1 MPLQRPRRH
10 TMHWTMKTA
19 CFALL
24 ILPAAAQAALT
35 LSVDAKNGDAISGDH
50 KFVVRVQSNAVVTNV
65 EFYANGELIS
75 TDDSQPYEFVLD
87 TLRYDDGP
95 IKVRFAGYDRAG
107 GRAASE
113 LTLSVDN
120 KLGLGAPHHVA
131 EGEKALT
138 DGDWAAALTAGRT
151 ALRIEPAN
159 TPARL
164 ILARAHN
171 ALKRADLAQKFAED
185 VLTVEPGNAPA
196 LALVT
201 AISLD
206 RAMSTFSSRMT
217 TQATANS
224 LSRSLQRAAAAA
236 RASGEAKL
244 AGAEGLDRA
253 RALYA
258 LGRAQEAADLLD
270 RADAPQTEEAKLI
283 RALSR
288 LAAGDRS
295 RALSGLTDLAPS
307 AAGLA
312 ASALASA
319 AAAGATRLEQ
329 ASVQIALTGLPELS
343 ARARLALER
352 GDVAGHTALTAIMK
366 QAHPAAAET
375 ALNEAI
381 SLFGQRQYEAAQ
393 EAIKRGILADPG
405 RADLYIERGAQTI
418 AFLISSNLMGPER
431 LIQLSLAEGFADAA
445 LEAEPGSAPAAA
457 LKALVYVFRG
467 TPSEA
472 APWLEKAQ
480 AGRPYA
486 SGFVIAAA
494 AELQSRR
501 NAEAREFM
509 ARAARLDPKV
519 NERLLPTPVTA
530 FQHFYRSGRLPRV
543 VLP

>member
-1 MPLQRPRRH
+1 
-10 TMHWTMKTA
+10 MKTA

-35 LSVDAKNGDAISGDH
+35 LSVDAKNGDSISGDH

-65 EFYANGELIS
+65 EFYVNGELIS
-75 TDDSQPYEFVLD
+75 TDDSQPYEFDLD

-95 IKVRFAGYDRAG
+95 VKTRFAGYDRAG

-113 LTLSVDN
+113 LTLIVDN
-120 KLGLGAPHHVA
+120 KLGLGAAHHVA
-131 EGEKALT
+131 EGEQALT
-138 DGDWAAALTAGRT
+138 DGKWAEALTAGRT
-151 ALRIEPAN
+151 ALRIEPAS

-164 ILARAHN
+164 LMARAHN

-185 VLTVEPGNAPA
+185 VLAVEPGNSAA

-201 AISLD
+201 ALSLD
-206 RAMSTFSSRMT
+206 RAMSTFTSRLT
-217 TQATANS
+217 TQATADS
-224 LSRSLQRAAAAA
+224 LARSLQRAASAA
-236 RASGEAKL
+236 RAAGEAKL
-244 AGAEGLDRA
+244 EGATGLARA
-253 RALYA
+253 RALYS
-258 LGRAQEAADLLD
+258 LGRAQDAADLLD
-270 RADAPQTEEAKLI
+270 RADAPQNDESLLV
-283 RALSR
+283 RALAR
-288 LAAGDRS
+288 LATGERS
-295 RALSGLTDLAPS
+295 RALSSLNSLTPS

-312 ASALASA
+312 AAALASA
-319 AAAGATRLEQ
+319 DATDASRLER

-352 GDVAGHTALTAIMK
+352 GDLAGHTAITTIMK

-381 SLFGQRQYEAAQ
+381 SLFGQRQYEPAQ

-431 LIQLSLAEGFADAA
+431 LIQLSLAEGFANAA
-445 LEAEPGSAPAAA
+445 LEAEPGSTPAAA
-457 LKALVYVFRG
+457 LKALIFVFRG

-472 APWLEKAQ
+472 AAWLEKAQ

-501 NAEAREFM
+501 NAEARDFM